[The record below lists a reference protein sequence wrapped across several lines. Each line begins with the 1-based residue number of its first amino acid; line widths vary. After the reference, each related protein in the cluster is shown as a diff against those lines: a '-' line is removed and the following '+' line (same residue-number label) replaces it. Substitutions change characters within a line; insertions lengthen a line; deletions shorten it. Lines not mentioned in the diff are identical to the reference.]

1 MRVGSL
7 CTGYGGLDLAI
18 GGELVWLSEFDKH
31 AAKVCA
37 ARFPNAPNIGDL
49 TKVDWAS
56 LAPVDVLTAGFP
68 CQPFSHAGKRKGT
81 EDERHIWPH
90 IATGIRALR
99 PGHVILENVPGLLS
113 AGMGVVLGDLAE
125 AGYDA
130 QWTSIRASDVG
141 APHRRER
148 VFIVASVRH
157 PEHDERGA
165 ELGIESAL
173 TGGRSGESGQ
183 SVATD
188 AIGGGRDGRAHD
200 PGRGSLGRVTAS
212 WRGSTAPADA
222 AGNGRDEGR
231 AESAGQQGRP
241 HAAVGGGTPA
251 DSEGDEQ
258 REQAVNRPI
267 RREPGHGTRDRADF
281 GQYQPAIDRWAS
293 VLGRDAADPT
303 EPNRDGAARL
313 SPRFVEWLMGLP
325 AGWVTDLDIPRTQQL
340 KVLGNGVVPQ
350 QARAAIGSL
359 NDSLVP
365 VVPVVPTK
373 TGTRALSV
381 AAVVPVCLTI
391 PWGNRNTGTRAGKS
405 PGPKKMTIIKKN
417 SGNQGNDE

>member
-31 AAKVCA
+31 AANVCA

-81 EDERHIWPH
+81 EDVRHIWPH
-90 IATGIRALR
+90 IAAGIRALR
-99 PGHVILENVPGLLS
+99 PGTVILENVPGLLS

-148 VFIVASVRH
+148 VFI
-157 PEHDERGA
+157 
-165 ELGIESAL
+165 I
-173 TGGRSGESGQ
+173 
-183 SVATD
+183 ATD
-188 AIGGGRDGRAHD
+188 AERERESGRGAPGDVAGARRHSEVEAQQRQRDRDAAHD
-200 PGRGSLGRVTAS
+200 
-212 WRGSTAPADA
+212 
-222 AGNGRDEGR
+222 RDT
-231 AESAGQQGRP
+231 
-241 HAAVGGGTPA
+241 TP
-251 DSEGDEQ
+251 
-258 REQAVNRPI
+258 
-267 RREPGHGTRDRADF
+267 TDF

-293 VLGRDAADPT
+293 VLERDAPDPT
-303 EPNRDGAARL
+303 EPNRNGATRL

-325 AGWVTDLDIPRTQQL
+325 AGWVTDIDIPRTQQL

-350 QARAAIGSL
+350 QARAAIWSL

-391 PWGNRNTGTRAGKS
+391 PCGNRNTGTRAGKS